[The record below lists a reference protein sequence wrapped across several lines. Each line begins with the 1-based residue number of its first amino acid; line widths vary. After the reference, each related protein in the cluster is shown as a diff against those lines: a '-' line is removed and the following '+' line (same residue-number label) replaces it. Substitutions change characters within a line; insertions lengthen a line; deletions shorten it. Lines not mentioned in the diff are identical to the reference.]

1 VTEAHAAAGADDD
14 GPQTARLNRGSLAH
28 SSFSRSFAR
37 TFNRESNSFGFLFEK
52 CKRIQIDLLNKRS
65 NYFIMV
71 YRSMCSCF
79 GLKRIEN

>member
-1 VTEAHAAAGADDD
+1 LVEGKSE
-14 GPQTARLNRGSLAH
+14 RGIDIVD
-28 SSFSRSFAR
+28 
-37 TFNRESNSFGFLFEK
+37 EKSNSFGFFIEMVNEGFMSQSRFYLKK

-79 GLKRIEN
+79 EFGKIEN